1 MNPSIYAIVSTF
13 VSFAIL
19 LIYYAMV
26 KPDFVKEVDKNSTD
40 QTPKFSVRL
49 SIVYGLLF
57 SSMIGLLVLGVSS
70 ILKNYKNSDNEMLKR
85 KTELSSNLSELSE

>member
-70 ILKNYKNSDNEMLKR
+70 ILKNYKNNDKEVLD
-85 KTELSSNLSELSE
+85 LSSNLSELSE

>member
-26 KPDFVKEVDKNSTD
+26 KPDFVKEVDKNSTN

-49 SIVYGLLF
+49 SVVYGLLF

-70 ILKNYKNSDNEMLKR
+70 ILKNYKNNDKEMLKR
-85 KTELSSNLSELSE
+85 KSDLSSELSE

>member
-49 SIVYGLLF
+49 SVVYGLLF

-70 ILKNYKNSDNEMLKR
+70 ILKNYKNNDKEVLD
-85 KTELSSNLSELSE
+85 LSSNLSELSELSE

>member
-49 SIVYGLLF
+49 SVVYGLLF

-70 ILKNYKNSDNEMLKR
+70 ILKNYKNNDKEVLD
-85 KTELSSNLSELSE
+85 LSSNLSELSE

>member
-49 SIVYGLLF
+49 SVVYGLLF

-70 ILKNYKNSDNEMLKR
+70 ILKNYKNNDKEVLKEKSDMF
-85 KTELSSNLSELSE
+85 SSELTE

>member
-19 LIYYAMV
+19 LIYYATV
-26 KPDFVKEVDKNSTD
+26 KPDFVKEVDKNSAD

-70 ILKNYKNSDNEMLKR
+70 ILKNYKNNDKVLKR
-85 KTELSSNLSELSE
+85 KSDLSSNLSELSE

>member
-13 VSFAIL
+13 VSFDIL

-49 SIVYGLLF
+49 SVVYGLLF

-70 ILKNYKNSDNEMLKR
+70 ILKNYKNNDKELLKEKSDMF
-85 KTELSSNLSELSE
+85 SSELSE

>member
-26 KPDFVKEVDKNSTD
+26 KPDFVKEVDKNSTN

-49 SIVYGLLF
+49 SVVYGLLF

-70 ILKNYKNSDNEMLKR
+70 ILKNYKNNDKEMLKR
-85 KTELSSNLSELSE
+85 KSDLSSDLSELSE

>member
-49 SIVYGLLF
+49 SVVYGLLF

-70 ILKNYKNSDNEMLKR
+70 ILKNYKNNDKEVLKEKSDMF
-85 KTELSSNLSELSE
+85 SSELSE